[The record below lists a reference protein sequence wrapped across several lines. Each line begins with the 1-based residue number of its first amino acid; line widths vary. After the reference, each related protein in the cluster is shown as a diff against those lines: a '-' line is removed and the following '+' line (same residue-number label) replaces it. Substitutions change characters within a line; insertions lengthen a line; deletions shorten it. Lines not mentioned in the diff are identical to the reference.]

1 MDAARYTELCGFCR
15 GYDRA
20 KKRAAELEREQLPGR
35 EGEKARR
42 ELEGLRQDA
51 AMIDRCAREA
61 SGGGWTAALILN
73 ACRDVPYEAMGARGV
88 LLPTNDEARWR
99 RAREDFFRRLHFAKR
114 ARDWGDGH
122 VDL

>member
-20 KKRAAELEREQLPGR
+20 RKRAAELAGTTGERT
-35 EGEKARR
+35 RR
-42 ELEGLRQDA
+42 ELAGARQDV
-51 AMIDRCAREA
+51 AMVERCAREA
-61 SGGGWTAALILN
+61 AGGGWQTALILN

-88 LLPTNDEARWR
+88 ILPSNDEARWR

-114 ARDWGDGH
+114 ARDWGGADDA
-122 VDL
+122 DL